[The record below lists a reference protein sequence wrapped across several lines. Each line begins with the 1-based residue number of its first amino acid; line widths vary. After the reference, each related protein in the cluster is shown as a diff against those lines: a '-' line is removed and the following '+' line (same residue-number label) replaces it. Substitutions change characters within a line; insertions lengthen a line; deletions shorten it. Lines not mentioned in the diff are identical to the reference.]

1 MESKRL
7 FKKGEL
13 TETAAGEKLLV
24 NEEGAAY
31 GATDAMITVWNS
43 FDGETVEEVALELST
58 TVNRNPRELI
68 DGIGQMAAEL
78 EKADLLGT

>member
-43 FDGETVEEVALELST
+43 FDGETVEEVALELAT